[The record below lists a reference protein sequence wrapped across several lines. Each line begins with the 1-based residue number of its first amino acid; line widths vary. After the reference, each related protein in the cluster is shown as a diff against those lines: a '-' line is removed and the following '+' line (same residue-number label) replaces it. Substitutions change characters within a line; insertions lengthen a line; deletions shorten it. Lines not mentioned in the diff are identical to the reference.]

1 MKTPLVQWTL
11 LERVLLCIIA
21 LFLLKVIPWTFQNIA
36 SWYFGGA
43 ICGFLA
49 LTSKRRI
56 GLALGSAAA
65 IACLITAIVSTT
77 VWTQPL
83 RTKISGTNFAATPL
97 TNVLQYLANQK
108 QNWPSWRF
116 FIYNTNLPATEV
128 TVDLPKSCTLGD
140 ALEQIGASAK
150 CDFSYSWFASCGNAA
165 SPSCARFAV
174 REHGSRSGNESS
186 PSVFIT
192 RTVIHTR

>member
-1 MKTPLVQWTL
+1 MKTPLFRWTL
-11 LERVLLCIIA
+11 FDRVLICIIA
-21 LFLLKVIPWTFQNIA
+21 LFLLQVISWTFRNIA

-49 LTSKRRI
+49 LSSKRRI
-56 GLALGSAAA
+56 GFGLGSAAA
-65 IACLITAIVSTT
+65 IACLITAIVIMMVQTR
-77 VWTQPL
+77 PL
-83 RTKISGTNFAATPL
+83 RAKISGTNFAATPL

-108 QNWPSWRF
+108 QNWPSWQF
-116 FIYNTNLPATEV
+116 FIYNTNLAATEV
-128 TVDLPKSCTLGD
+128 TVDLPKSCALGD
-140 ALEQIGASAK
+140 ALERIGASAK
-150 CDFSYSWFASCGNAA
+150 CDFSYFWFKGCGNAA

-192 RTVIHTR
+192 RTVIRTP